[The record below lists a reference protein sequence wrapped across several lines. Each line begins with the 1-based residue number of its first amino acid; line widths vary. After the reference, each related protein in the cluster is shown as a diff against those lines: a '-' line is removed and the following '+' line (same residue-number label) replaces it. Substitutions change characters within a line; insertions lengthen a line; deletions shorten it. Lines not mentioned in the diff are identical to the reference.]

1 MEEMFVILDNEGQF
15 TIDGRTSSLT
25 GSAGVPCR
33 MGRSHGPHQWLS
45 VLLMPTR
52 AAHHPGRL

>member
-33 MGRSHGPHQWLS
+33 MGRSH
-45 VLLMPTR
+45 VLTSGS
-52 AAHHPGRL
+52 AFY